1 MKSSCVSVTELFK
14 QTTVLLQ
21 TYSKDVFR
29 RMVVKGPMPKPI
41 YCKFLNVWYRY
52 VKNYFSWSFFCL
64 VLESKFEIDLPPS
77 LLQDIKSAGSN
88 SVNIWQKCPIPA
100 NLRGKLLHYQVFV
113 ALKWSPSF
121 PQFPLPPDWE
131 DPSLIP
137 CCPKSPSGR
146 YSTSLLCWISSW
158 GCLD

>member
-1 MKSSCVSVTELFK
+1 MEISVKGYIEKFMKSSCVSVTELFK

-29 RMVVKGPMPKPI
+29 RMVVKGP
-41 YCKFLNVWYRY
+41 VY

-77 LLQDIKSAGSN
+77 LLQDIKSVGSY
-88 SVNIWQKCPIPA
+88 SVNFWQKWPIPA
-100 NLRGKLLHYQVFV
+100 NLRGKLLRYQVFV

-121 PQFPLPPDWE
+121 PQFPLPPD
-131 DPSLIP
+131 
-137 CCPKSPSGR
+137 
-146 YSTSLLCWISSW
+146 
-158 GCLD
+158 

>member
-29 RMVVKGPMPKPI
+29 RMVVKGP
-41 YCKFLNVWYRY
+41 VY

-100 NLRGKLLHYQVFV
+100 NLRGKLLRCQVFV

-121 PQFPLPPDWE
+121 PRFPLPPDWE
-131 DPSLIP
+131 DPSLTP